1 MAKTKKSAP
10 PIGFGR
16 NPAADDLDDDSG
28 AKAPAP
34 EKVLEPP
41 LAEPIFVDTLVMYE
55 TLSRYN
61 IHPLVPLGTTEFQ
74 LVQVIAG
81 LEKRIRELDHDLY

>member
-1 MAKTKKSAP
+1 MADKKNAP

-16 NPAADDLDDDSG
+16 NPFDDDADPTDGG
-28 AKAPAP
+28 AKHDP
-34 EKVLEPP
+34 EEKPLEPP
-41 LAEPIFVDTLVMYE
+41 LAEPIFVDTVVMYE
-55 TLSRYN
+55 ILKRYN

-81 LEKRIRELDHDLY
+81 LEKRIRELDYSL